1 MTDSSQQTPDQPP
14 QAAGHRILRVVKK
27 LGEWVVQGAAS
38 GLVREVIRFALSLW
52 GPV

>member
-1 MTDSSQQTPDQPP
+1 MTDSAQQTPDQPP
-14 QAAGHRILRVVKK
+14 QAAGRRIVRVVKK

-52 GPV
+52 DTV